1 MVYINDTYIYSV
13 TVYGYIIFDSRG
25 IIYEQLFLFYK
36 TRTDYMECR
45 E

>member
-1 MVYINDTYIYSV
+1 MVYINDTDIYIV
-13 TVYGYIIFDSRG
+13 TVHRYVIFDIRG